1 MQARIPAPLLHA
13 PLLIGMILGDNSPA
27 TCRRESPERAFS
39 HSRLAAPLCEQGS
52 RPGEAGMRRG
62 AGARAQRAGVAGRP
76 SHPGL
81 CCPHSIHT
89 HTRQR
94 VICTPFIFFCL
105 QLVYLISVCLD
116 CLLLWASCCDQNLI
130 ILGDVVALYIGK
142 GQWSITA
149 SSCDAGQ
156 ITKAPIT
163 SLLCTCSGSTGWL
176 GVTLLVMGMDLF
188 HSYSLCCYW
197 TWAVVSLLKQR
208 SERTASFCVA
218 PVCIQWPRC
227 CSSCFQLVTVLLI
240 CTHCCGFGLQRE
252 NPVTDIWLSM
262 NYIQCLRGFFSSS
275 SMLDSSALL
284 LLGCKIA
291 VSALPFVRSGVMV
304 WWQQPCGRPSSVLSR
319 LIWHGHHR
327 PIPCPPGPYHW
338 LT

>member
-62 AGARAQRAGVAGRP
+62 AGAWAQRAGVAGRP

-262 NYIQCLRGFFSSS
+262 NYIQCLGGFF
-275 SMLDSSALL
+275 
-284 LLGCKIA
+284 
-291 VSALPFVRSGVMV
+291 F
-304 WWQQPCGRPSSVLSR
+304 
-319 LIWHGHHR
+319 LIFYAWFICIITFG
-327 PIPCPPGPYHW
+327 
-338 LT
+338 L

>member
-1 MQARIPAPLLHA
+1 MQAHIPAPLLHA

-156 ITKAPIT
+156 ITKAPNL
-163 SLLCTCSGSTGWL
+163 SPVYLLWFNWMTGCHFACNGHGL
-176 GVTLLVMGMDLF
+176 IPQLL
-188 HSYSLCCYW
+188 
-197 TWAVVSLLKQR
+197 
-208 SERTASFCVA
+208 
-218 PVCIQWPRC
+218 P
-227 CSSCFQLVTVLLI
+227 
-240 CTHCCGFGLQRE
+240 
-252 NPVTDIWLSM
+252 
-262 NYIQCLRGFFSSS
+262 
-275 SMLDSSALL
+275 LL
-284 LLGCKIA
+284 LLNLSSSIPVKAEIREDCI
-291 VSALPFVRSGVMV
+291 LL
-304 WWQQPCGRPSSVLSR
+304 CGSCMHSMA
-319 LIWHGHHR
+319 
-327 PIPCPPGPYHW
+327 
-338 LT
+338 